1 METIYLVPLMA
12 LIGLIVMVIKSRWVN
27 AQDAGD
33 EKMQTLANH
42 IREGAL
48 AFLHAEYRVL
58 MIFVVIAGILLGV
71 VSSMVE
77 TTHWFIVVAF
87 VIGAIFSAVAGNI
100 GMRVATA
107 ANVRTTQAARTSLPQ
122 ALKVSFSGGT
132 VMGLGVA
139 GLAVLGLSMLF
150 IFLFSFFMGG
160 DWSQG
165 GTDMMTVVLE
175 TLAGFSLGAES
186 IALFA
191 RVGGGIYT
199 KAADVGADLVGKVE
213 AGIPEDDPRNP
224 ATIADNVGDNV
235 GDVAGMGADLFG
247 SYVATMLAAMV
258 LGNYV
263 IRDMGGSIVDE
274 FGGIGTIMLP
284 LIIAGLGIIF
294 SIIGTMFISIKD
306 NDAKE
311 SQVQGALNRGN
322 WASILLTAVASFF
335 VIQWMLPEQMQMDF
349 FGEGIVTVTSMDVF
363 WAVLIGLFV
372 GGAISYMTEYYT
384 GLGKKPVLEIVQ
396 NSSTGAATNIIAGL
410 STGMISTL
418 YPILLFAGAIW
429 GAYEMAG
436 FYGVS
441 IAASAMMATTAMQL
455 AIDAFG
461 PIADNAGGV
470 AEMSGLPEEVRERTD
485 ILDSVGNTTAAIG
498 KGFAIAS
505 AALTA
510 LALFAAYVTFTGI
523 EGINI
528 YKADVL
534 AALFVGG
541 MIPVV
546 FSALA
551 MRSVG
556 KAAMEMVKE
565 VRRQFKEIPGIM
577 EGTGKPEYGKCVDI
591 STKAALREMML
602 PGAITIITP
611 ILVGFIMGAEALGA
625 YMAGVLVS
633 GVLWAIFQNNAGG
646 AWDNAKKSFEAGVM
660 IDGEMTYKGSE
671 AHKAAV
677 TGDTVGD
684 PFKDTSGP
692 SMNILIKL
700 TCLVG
705 LVIAPILGEMSGQGA
720 HGNAHNASDIETA
733 VKVTTVDG
741 VQHTALTSSAGPK
754 STLLINNEGFEL
766 SGEDIQAQWFG
777 SKITGANHSG
787 TIQGK
792 KGEVRVEEGVISG
805 TVVLDMTT
813 LQATDQSDEKN
824 TKLTGHLKSDDFFA
838 VDEYP
843 EASFEIEPIAIDEG
857 VNSNSINGKGV
868 LTLRG
873 KSDREGFEGYLTKTD
888 GGYLLEA
895 KMTFDRSKYD
905 VKYGSGSFFEDLG
918 DDMISDEIGVKVIM
932 SLR

>member
-1 METIYLVPLMA
+1 MEILYTVPLMA
-12 LIGLIVMVIKSRWVN
+12 LVGLVFMLIKSRWVN
-27 AQDAGD
+27 AQDPGD
-33 EKMQTLANH
+33 EKMQTIAGY
-42 IREGAL
+42 IREGAM
-48 AFLHAEYRVL
+48 AFLKAEYKVL
-58 MIFVVIAGILLGV
+58 MIFVVIAAVLLGL
-71 VSSMVE
+71 VSTMVE

-87 VIGAIFSAVAGNI
+87 VIGAVFSAVAGNI

-122 ALKVSFSGGT
+122 ALKVSFTGGT

-139 GLAVLGLSMLF
+139 GLAVFGLSLLF
-150 IFLFSFFMGG
+150 ILLYWKFMGSE
-160 DWSQG
+160 WVPRSMY
-165 GTDMMTVVLE
+165 GTVRPANELMLMILE
-175 TLAGFSLGAES
+175 ALAVFSLGAES

-263 IRDMGGSIVDE
+263 ISDMGGSIQDE
-274 FGGIGTIMLP
+274 FGGIGPIILP
-284 LIIAGLGIIF
+284 LVIAGIGIIF
-294 SIIGTMFISIKD
+294 SIIGTYFIRIKD
-306 NDAKE
+306 NSARE
-311 SQVQGALNRGN
+311 EEVQSALNMGN
-322 WASILLTAVASFF
+322 WSSIVMTGVACYFI
-335 VIQWMLPEQMQMDF
+335 IQWMLPAEMQMNF
-349 FGEGIVTVTSMDVF
+349 FGEGLVTVTSFQVY

-372 GGAISYMTEYYT
+372 GGAISFMTEYYT
-384 GLGKKPVLEIVQ
+384 GLGKKPVMDIVR

-410 STGMISTL
+410 STGMMSTL
-418 YPILLFAGAIW
+418 GPILLFASAIY

-461 PIADNAGGV
+461 PIADNAGGI
-470 AEMSGLPEEVRERTD
+470 AEMSGLPDEVRERTD

-523 EGINI
+523 DGINI
-528 YKADVL
+528 FKADVL
-534 AALFVGG
+534 AALFVGA
-541 MIPVV
+541 MIPVL

-556 KAAMEMVKE
+556 SAAMDMVKE

-577 EGTGKPEYGKCVDI
+577 EGTATPEYGKCVDI
-591 STKAALREMML
+591 STQAALREMML
-602 PGAITIITP
+602 PGAITIISP
-611 ILVGFIMGAEALGA
+611 IIIGFLMGPEALCS

-705 LVIAPILGEMSGQGA
+705 LVIAPILGGHGTDSANSSKDKSKVEAPIAGA
-720 HGNAHNASDIETA
+720 TNPVEKTFVAN
-733 VKVTTVDG
+733 VDESEIIW
-741 VQHTALTSSAGPK
+741 T
-754 STLLINNEGFEL
+754 
-766 SGEDIQAQWFG
+766 G
-777 SKITGANHSG
+777 SKITGDSHTGTLKVSKGKVAMDSEGQMTLLMYLDMKTIKNTDIGDAQSKQDIENHLMGEEFFDVSAYSVAKVEMYNVKMRADG
-787 TIQGK
+787 TWDGK
-792 KGEVRVEEGVISG
+792 AMMTIKGKTG
-805 TVVLDMTT
+805 TVDAKGTVK
-813 LQATDQSDEKN
+813 DEG
-824 TKLTGHLKSDDFFA
+824 TKLLVSSTFS
-838 VDEYP
+838 
-843 EASFEIEPIAIDEG
+843 
-857 VNSNSINGKGV
+857 
-868 LTLRG
+868 
-873 KSDREGFEGYLTKTD
+873 
-888 GGYLLEA
+888 
-895 KMTFDRSKYD
+895 FDRTQFD
-905 VKYGSGSFFEDLG
+905 VTYNSGNFFKDLG
-918 DDMISDEIGVKVIM
+918 DKAINDVVKMDVNLVFDI
-932 SLR
+932 LN